1 MKIAVVT
8 TSFPRAPQDP
18 SGHFV
23 AAEAA
28 TLAREGHEVHVFAP
42 GSGPPLRG
50 GVRIHWIES
59 GDAFGLPGAI
69 ARLRER
75 PLRLLSAL
83 GFVIKCRRRI
93 QREHFDRVVAHFVL
107 PNAWPICSGVNAPV
121 EVVGHGTDVRLL
133 MALPTPLARAIVRQL
148 LEAGAT
154 FRFVSSEQRRAIA
167 RFVPELASARVE
179 PAAIDLS
186 AVPKRSA
193 ARRSLGLRPA
203 TQVALIVGRLVP
215 SKRAGT
221 AIASALLLPDV
232 SVVVIGDGPDRKEL
246 ERSFPAARFL
256 GQLPRDECLTWIAAA
271 DLLVTASRYEGAPTV
286 VREARAL
293 AVPVVSVPVADVQ
306 AWAEHDSELYVVS
319 A

>member
-1 MKIAVVT
+1 MKVAVIT
-8 TSFPRAPQDP
+8 TSYPRDPQDP

-28 TLAREGHEVHVFAP
+28 ALARDGHEVHVFAP
-42 GSGPPLRG
+42 GSGPRSQD
-50 GVRIHWIES
+50 GVQVHWIEA
-59 GDAFGLPGAI
+59 GDAFGFPGAV
-69 ARLRER
+69 ARFRER
-75 PLRLLSAL
+75 PTRLLSAL
-83 GFVIKCRRRI
+83 RFVIKCRRRL

-107 PNAWPICSGVNAPV
+107 PSAWPISSGAAAPV

-148 LEAGAT
+148 LDAGAT

-179 PAAIDLS
+179 PAALDLS
-186 AVPKRSA
+186 AVPERA
-193 ARRSLGLRPA
+193 TARRNLKLRPA

-215 SKRAGT
+215 SKRAAT
-221 AIASALLLPDV
+221 AISAALLLPDV
-232 SVVVIGDGPDRKEL
+232 NVVVIGDGPEREKL

-271 DLLVTASRYEGAPTV
+271 NVLITASRYEGAPTV

-293 AVPVVSVPVADVQ
+293 AVPVVSVAVADVR

-319 A
+319 G